1 MNSCSTFVAEFEVTF
16 SSYEAIKNAVAEHCQ
31 NDYKI
36 DPIQPFEREYKM
48 HELSDACVF
57 EFRNCVYMIK
67 PVPGIPTKFMV
78 SSHTYWDAT
87 DLECFKAC
95 LTMLLK
101 DLCETLDSQTVL
113 EVEEVATIAVV
124 AVVNLAAT
132 IAVINLE
139 EGSSVASSNEVVVI
153 NLEEDSNEV
162 VVASSNEV
170 VDAWIDKYIED
181 NRIRSSN
188 PTQTEE
194 KKPLLLDDDIY
205 VFDGVNIYE

>member
-16 SSYEAIKNAVAEHCQ
+16 SSYEAIKTAVAEHCQ
-31 NDYKI
+31 DDYKV
-36 DPIQPFEREYKM
+36 DPVQPFEREYKM

-67 PVPGIPTKFMV
+67 PVPGTPTKFMI
-78 SSHTYWDAT
+78 SSYTYWDAT

-101 DLCETLDSQTVL
+101 DLCENLDSQYQATVAN
-113 EVEEVATIAVV
+113 EVEEAVA
-124 AVVNLAAT
+124 
-132 IAVINLE
+132 NLE
-139 EGSSVASSNEVVVI
+139 EAVAVTNEV
-153 NLEEDSNEV
+153 EDSEI
-162 VVASSNEV
+162 
-170 VDAWIDKYIED
+170 DAWIDKYIAD

-188 PTQTEE
+188 PTQVEE
-194 KKPLLLDDDIY
+194 KNQLILDEDIY

>member
-16 SSYEAIKNAVAEHCQ
+16 SSYEAIKTAVAEHCQ
-31 NDYKI
+31 DDYKV
-36 DPIQPFEREYKM
+36 DPVQPFEREYKM

-67 PVPGIPTKFMV
+67 PVPGTPTKFMI
-78 SSHTYWDAT
+78 SSYTYWDAT

-101 DLCETLDSQTVL
+101 DLCENLDSQYQATVVAEEASL
-113 EVEEVATIAVV
+113 EEETVASLEEAV
-124 AVVNLAAT
+124 AVVNL
-132 IAVINLE
+132 VDLE
-139 EGSSVASSNEVVVI
+139 IE
-153 NLEEDSNEV
+153 
-162 VVASSNEV
+162 
-170 VDAWIDKYIED
+170 AWIDKYIAD

-188 PTQTEE
+188 PTQVEE
-194 KKPLLLDDDIY
+194 KNPLILDEDIY

>member
-16 SSYEAIKNAVAEHCQ
+16 SSYEAIKTAVAEHCQ
-31 NDYKI
+31 DDYKV
-36 DPIQPFEREYKM
+36 DPVQPFEREYKM

-67 PVPGIPTKFMV
+67 PVPGTPTKFMM
-78 SSHTYWDAT
+78 SSYTYWDAT

-101 DLCETLDSQTVL
+101 DLCENLDSQYQATVVAEEASL
-113 EVEEVATIAVV
+113 EEETVASLEEAV
-124 AVVNLAAT
+124 AVVNL
-132 IAVINLE
+132 VDLE
-139 EGSSVASSNEVVVI
+139 I
-153 NLEEDSNEV
+153 
-162 VVASSNEV
+162 
-170 VDAWIDKYIED
+170 DAWVDKYIAD

-188 PTQTEE
+188 PTQVEE
-194 KKPLLLDDDIY
+194 KNPLILDEDIY

>member
-1 MNSCSTFVAEFEVTF
+1 MNAESTFVAEFEVTF
-16 SSYEAIKNAVAEHCQ
+16 SSYEAIKTAVAEHCQ

-67 PVPGIPTKFMV
+67 PSLDDPTKFTV

-87 DLECFKAC
+87 DLECFKAY
-95 LTMLLK
+95 LTAFLK
-101 DLCETLDSQTVL
+101 DLCETLNSQSVASL
-113 EVEEVATIAVV
+113 EEVE
-124 AVVNLAAT
+124 AVVNL
-132 IAVINLE
+132 NK
-139 EGSSVASSNEVVVI
+139 VVE
-153 NLEEDSNEV
+153 LDT
-162 VVASSNEV
+162 
-170 VDAWIDKYIED
+170 WIDKYIED

-188 PTQTEE
+188 QTQSEE
-194 KKPLLLDDDIY
+194 KNPILLDDDIY

>member
-16 SSYEAIKNAVAEHCQ
+16 SSYEAIKTAVAEHCQ
-31 NDYKI
+31 DDYKV
-36 DPIQPFEREYKM
+36 DPVQPFEREYKM

-67 PVPGIPTKFMV
+67 PVPGTPTKFMI
-78 SSHTYWDAT
+78 SSYTYWDAT

-101 DLCETLDSQTVL
+101 DLCENLDSQYQATVVAEEASL
-113 EVEEVATIAVV
+113 EEETVASLEEAV
-124 AVVNLAAT
+124 AVVNL
-132 IAVINLE
+132 VDLE
-139 EGSSVASSNEVVVI
+139 I
-153 NLEEDSNEV
+153 
-162 VVASSNEV
+162 
-170 VDAWIDKYIED
+170 DAWVDKYIAD

-188 PTQTEE
+188 PTQVEE
-194 KKPLLLDDDIY
+194 KNPLILDEDIY

>member
-16 SSYEAIKNAVAEHCQ
+16 SSYEAIKTAVAEHCQ
-31 NDYKI
+31 DDYKV
-36 DPIQPFEREYKM
+36 DPVQPFEREYKM

-67 PVPGIPTKFMV
+67 PVPGTPTKFMM
-78 SSHTYWDAT
+78 SSYTYWDAT

-101 DLCETLDSQTVL
+101 DLCENLDSQYQATVVAEEASL
-113 EVEEVATIAVV
+113 EEETVASLEEAV
-124 AVVNLAAT
+124 AVVNL
-132 IAVINLE
+132 VDLE
-139 EGSSVASSNEVVVI
+139 IE
-153 NLEEDSNEV
+153 
-162 VVASSNEV
+162 
-170 VDAWIDKYIED
+170 AWVDKYIAD

-188 PTQTEE
+188 PTQVEE
-194 KKPLLLDDDIY
+194 KNPLILDEDIY

>member
-16 SSYEAIKNAVAEHCQ
+16 SSYEAIKTAVAEHCQ
-31 NDYKI
+31 DDYKV
-36 DPIQPFEREYKM
+36 DPVQPFEREYKM

-57 EFRNCVYMIK
+57 EFRTCVYMIK
-67 PVPGIPTKFMV
+67 PVPGTPTKFMI

-101 DLCETLDSQTVL
+101 DLCETLDSQYQATV
-113 EVEEVATIAVV
+113 
-124 AVVNLAAT
+124 AAL
-132 IAVINLE
+132 LE
-139 EGSSVASSNEVVVI
+139 EDSSVAS
-153 NLEEDSNEV
+153 LEEASLEEEV
-162 VVASSNEV
+162 E
-170 VDAWIDKYIED
+170 AWVDKYIAD

-188 PTQTEE
+188 PRQVEE
-194 KKPLLLDDDIY
+194 KKPLILDDDIY

>member
-16 SSYEAIKNAVAEHCQ
+16 SSYEAIKTAVAEHCQ
-31 NDYKI
+31 DDYKV
-36 DPIQPFEREYKM
+36 DPVQPFEREYKM

-67 PVPGIPTKFMV
+67 PVPGTPTKFMI
-78 SSHTYWDAT
+78 SSYTYWDAT

-101 DLCETLDSQTVL
+101 DLCENLDSQYQATVVEVVNSNEVVEAVASL
-113 EVEEVATIAVV
+113 EEAV
-124 AVVNLAAT
+124 AVVNL
-132 IAVINLE
+132 
-139 EGSSVASSNEVVVI
+139 EV
-153 NLEEDSNEV
+153 EDL
-162 VVASSNEV
+162 EV
-170 VDAWIDKYIED
+170 VDLEIEAWIDKYIAD

-188 PTQTEE
+188 PTQVEE
-194 KKPLLLDDDIY
+194 KNPLILDEDIY

>member
-16 SSYEAIKNAVAEHCQ
+16 SSYEAIKTAVAEHCQ
-31 NDYKI
+31 DDYKV
-36 DPIQPFEREYKM
+36 DPVQPFEREYKM

-67 PVPGIPTKFMV
+67 PVPGTPTKFMM
-78 SSHTYWDAT
+78 SSYTYWDAT

-101 DLCETLDSQTVL
+101 DLCENLDSQYQATVVAEEASL
-113 EVEEVATIAVV
+113 EEETVASLEEAV
-124 AVVNLAAT
+124 AVVNL
-132 IAVINLE
+132 VDLE
-139 EGSSVASSNEVVVI
+139 IE
-153 NLEEDSNEV
+153 
-162 VVASSNEV
+162 
-170 VDAWIDKYIED
+170 AWIDKYIAD

-188 PTQTEE
+188 PTQVEE
-194 KKPLLLDDDIY
+194 KNPLILDEDIY

>member
-1 MNSCSTFVAEFEVTF
+1 MNSCSTFVAVFEVTF

-31 NDYKI
+31 DDYKV
-36 DPIQPFEREYKM
+36 DPVQPFEREYKM

-57 EFRNCVYMIK
+57 EYRNCVYMIK
-67 PVPGIPTKFMV
+67 PVPGTPTKFMI

-101 DLCETLDSQTVL
+101 DLCENLDSQYQ
-113 EVEEVATIAVV
+113 AT
-124 AVVNLAAT
+124 VVNLEEEE
-132 IAVINLE
+132 AVLE
-139 EGSSVASSNEVVVI
+139 EDSSVASS
-153 NLEEDSNEV
+153 S
-162 VVASSNEV
+162 VASLDLEIE
-170 VDAWIDKYIED
+170 AWVDKYIAD

-188 PTQTEE
+188 PRQVEE
-194 KKPLLLDDDIY
+194 KKPLILDDDIY

>member
-16 SSYEAIKNAVAEHCQ
+16 SSYEAIKTAVAEYCQ
-31 NDYKI
+31 DDYKV
-36 DPIQPFEREYKM
+36 DPVQPFEREYKM

-57 EFRNCVYMIK
+57 EFRTCVYMIK
-67 PVPGIPTKFMV
+67 PVPGTPTKFMI

-101 DLCETLDSQTVL
+101 DLCETLDSQYQATVVN
-113 EVEEVATIAVV
+113 EVEASLEE
-124 AVVNLAAT
+124 VVNL
-132 IAVINLE
+132 E
-139 EGSSVASSNEVVVI
+139 SSVASS
-153 NLEEDSNEV
+153 S
-162 VVASSNEV
+162 VASLDLEIE
-170 VDAWIDKYIED
+170 AWVDKYIAD

-188 PTQTEE
+188 PRQVEE
-194 KKPLLLDDDIY
+194 KKTLILDDDIY

>member
-16 SSYEAIKNAVAEHCQ
+16 SSYEAIKTAVAEHCQ
-31 NDYKI
+31 DDYKV
-36 DPIQPFEREYKM
+36 DPVQPFEREYKM

-57 EFRNCVYMIK
+57 EYRNCVYMIK
-67 PVPGIPTKFMV
+67 PVPGAPTKFMI

-101 DLCETLDSQTVL
+101 DLCETLDSQYQATVVNEVEAVL
-113 EVEEVATIAVV
+113 EE
-124 AVVNLAAT
+124 
-132 IAVINLE
+132 
-139 EGSSVASSNEVVVI
+139 AS
-153 NLEEDSNEV
+153 L
-162 VVASSNEV
+162 EV
-170 VDAWIDKYIED
+170 VDLEIEAWVDKYIAD

-188 PTQTEE
+188 PTQVEE
-194 KKPLLLDDDIY
+194 KKPLILDDDIY

>member
-16 SSYEAIKNAVAEHCQ
+16 SSYEAIKTAVAEHCQ
-31 NDYKI
+31 DDYKV
-36 DPIQPFEREYKM
+36 DPVQPFEREYKM

-67 PVPGIPTKFMV
+67 PVPGTPTKFMM
-78 SSHTYWDAT
+78 SSYTYWDAT

-101 DLCETLDSQTVL
+101 DLCENLDSQYQATVVEVVNSNEVVEAVASL
-113 EVEEVATIAVV
+113 EEAV
-124 AVVNLAAT
+124 AVVNL
-132 IAVINLE
+132 
-139 EGSSVASSNEVVVI
+139 EV
-153 NLEEDSNEV
+153 EDL
-162 VVASSNEV
+162 EV
-170 VDAWIDKYIED
+170 VDLEIEAWIDKYIAD

-188 PTQTEE
+188 PTQVEE
-194 KKPLLLDDDIY
+194 KNPLILDEDIY

>member
-16 SSYEAIKNAVAEHCQ
+16 SSYEAIKTAVAEHCQ
-31 NDYKI
+31 DDYKV
-36 DPIQPFEREYKM
+36 DPVQPFEREYKM

-67 PVPGIPTKFMV
+67 PVPGTPTKFMM
-78 SSHTYWDAT
+78 SSYTYWDAT

-101 DLCETLDSQTVL
+101 DLCENLDSQYQATVVAEEASL
-113 EVEEVATIAVV
+113 EEETVASLEEAV
-124 AVVNLAAT
+124 AVVNL
-132 IAVINLE
+132 VDLE
-139 EGSSVASSNEVVVI
+139 IE
-153 NLEEDSNEV
+153 
-162 VVASSNEV
+162 
-170 VDAWIDKYIED
+170 AWIDKYIAE

-188 PTQTEE
+188 PTQVEE
-194 KKPLLLDDDIY
+194 KNPLILDEDIY

>member
-16 SSYEAIKNAVAEHCQ
+16 SSYEAIKTAVAEHCQ
-31 NDYKI
+31 DDYKV
-36 DPIQPFEREYKM
+36 DPVQPFEREYKM

-67 PVPGIPTKFMV
+67 PVPGTPTKFMI
-78 SSHTYWDAT
+78 SSYTYWDAT

-101 DLCETLDSQTVL
+101 DLCENLDSQYQATV
-113 EVEEVATIAVV
+113 VEEVEAVASLEEAVVNLEEAV
-124 AVVNLAAT
+124 AVVN
-132 IAVINLE
+132 
-139 EGSSVASSNEVVVI
+139 SNEVEDSESVV
-153 NLEEDSNEV
+153 NLEIE
-162 VVASSNEV
+162 
-170 VDAWIDKYIED
+170 AWIDKYIAD

-188 PTQTEE
+188 PTQVEE
-194 KKPLLLDDDIY
+194 KKPLILDEDIY

>member
-16 SSYEAIKNAVAEHCQ
+16 SSYEAIKTAVAEHCQ
-31 NDYKI
+31 DDYKV
-36 DPIQPFEREYKM
+36 DPVQPFEREYKM

-67 PVPGIPTKFMV
+67 PSLDDPNKFMI
-78 SSHTYWDAT
+78 SSYTYWDAT

-101 DLCETLDSQTVL
+101 DLCDGLNAQ
-113 EVEEVATIAVV
+113 A
-124 AVVNLAAT
+124 
-132 IAVINLE
+132 
-139 EGSSVASSNEVVVI
+139 VASSNEVAVV
-153 NLEEDSNEV
+153 NLEATVANEVVAEDSNEV
-162 VVASSNEV
+162 DLEIE
-170 VDAWIDKYIED
+170 AWVDKYIAD

-188 PTQTEE
+188 PTQVEE
-194 KKPLLLDDDIY
+194 KNPLILDEDIY

>member
-16 SSYEAIKNAVAEHCQ
+16 SSYEAIKTAVAEHCQ
-31 NDYKI
+31 DDYKV
-36 DPIQPFEREYKM
+36 DPVQPFEREYKM

-67 PVPGIPTKFMV
+67 PVPGTPTKFMI
-78 SSHTYWDAT
+78 SSYTYWDAT

-101 DLCETLDSQTVL
+101 DLCENLDSQYQATVV
-113 EVEEVATIAVV
+113 EVVNSNEVVEEVASLVEV
-124 AVVNLAAT
+124 ED
-132 IAVINLE
+132 LE
-139 EGSSVASSNEVVVI
+139 S
-153 NLEEDSNEV
+153 
-162 VVASSNEV
+162 V
-170 VDAWIDKYIED
+170 VDLEIEAWIDKYIAD

-188 PTQTEE
+188 PTQVEE
-194 KKPLLLDDDIY
+194 KNPLILDEDIY

>member
-1 MNSCSTFVAEFEVTF
+1 MNAESTFVAEFEVTF
-16 SSYEAIKNAVAEHCQ
+16 SSYEAIKTAVAEHCQ

-67 PVPGIPTKFMV
+67 PSLDDPTKFMV

-87 DLECFKAC
+87 DLECFKAY
-95 LTMLLK
+95 LTAFLK
-101 DLCETLDSQTVL
+101 DLCETLNSQYQEQTV
-113 EVEEVATIAVV
+113 VNSAVD
-124 AVVNLAAT
+124 T
-132 IAVINLE
+132 
-139 EGSSVASSNEVVVI
+139 
-153 NLEEDSNEV
+153 
-162 VVASSNEV
+162 
-170 VDAWIDKYIED
+170 WIDKYIED

-188 PTQTEE
+188 QTQSEE
-194 KKPLLLDDDIY
+194 KNPILLDDDIY

>member
-31 NDYKI
+31 DDYKV
-36 DPIQPFEREYKM
+36 DPVQPFEREYKM

-57 EFRNCVYMIK
+57 EFRTCVYMIK
-67 PVPGIPTKFMV
+67 PVPGTPTKFMI

-101 DLCETLDSQTVL
+101 DLCETLDKIHQESVVN
-113 EVEEVATIAVV
+113 EVEEAV
-124 AVVNLAAT
+124 
-132 IAVINLE
+132 LE
-139 EGSSVASSNEVVVI
+139 EDSSVASSSVASSNEVVD
-153 NLEEDSNEV
+153 LEIE
-162 VVASSNEV
+162 
-170 VDAWIDKYIED
+170 AWVDKYIAD

-188 PTQTEE
+188 PTQVEE
-194 KKPLLLDDDIY
+194 KKTLILDDDIY